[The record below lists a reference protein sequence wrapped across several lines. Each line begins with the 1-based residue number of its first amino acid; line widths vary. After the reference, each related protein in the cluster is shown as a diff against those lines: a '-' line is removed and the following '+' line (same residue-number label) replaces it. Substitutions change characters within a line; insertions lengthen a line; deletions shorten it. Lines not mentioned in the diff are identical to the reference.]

1 MQRLILTFVPAFI
14 PAFTPA
20 FLHTW
25 FLGLGALRRVRR
37 ASWQKVFNPSS
48 ATSGEKPA
56 LTRMDGESITLAM
69 RQRRAM
75 EIANIQA
82 NIMPSIHPPL
92 FLGTLI
98 KFSSLTPSLHFL
110 VSCECEIDKTPKPL
124 LLSSG
129 SNHNTLRR
137 QSHAPQRCAL
147 TETTRSPPRHH
158 HSFIT
163 TSPPFISISS

>member
-1 MQRLILTFVPAFI
+1 MQRLILAFVPAFI

-37 ASWQKVFNPSS
+37 GVLAKRFNPSS
-48 ATSGEKPA
+48 ATSREKPA

-75 EIANIQA
+75 EMASIQA
-82 NIMPSIHPPL
+82 NIMSSIHPSP

-98 KFSSLTPSLHFL
+98 KISSPTPSLRFL
-110 VSCECEIDKTPKPL
+110 VSCGCKIDKTPKPL

-129 SNHNTLRR
+129 SNHSTLRR

-147 TETTRSPPRHH
+147 TETTRSPPHHH

-163 TSPPFISISS
+163 TSPPSISISP